1 MCLATSYV
9 FTNLCLH
16 HIYPETLVTTP
27 PECSA
32 LEGTALGGGCLLA
45 ALPCCACA
53 SSHMG
58 LPNRQTLG
66 FLYQLTELPLLVFF
80 WLLFCFFFFLTVCG
94 IRKEAFSFTGVERI
108 TDGQRARD
116 GEWPWQASIQLDG
129 THYCGASVIS
139 NTWLVTAAHCFKG

>member
-1 MCLATSYV
+1 MLWFLFSFV
-9 FTNLCLH
+9 FIFDNPVINVNLRST
-16 HIYPETLVTTP
+16 ER
-27 PECSA
+27 A
-32 LEGTALGGGCLLA
+32 LFGG
-45 ALPCCACA
+45 
-53 SSHMG
+53 
-58 LPNRQTLG
+58 
-66 FLYQLTELPLLVFF
+66 F